1 MADKLGFKDYVPEG
15 QDAGPI
21 TADGF
26 QDFIPDPKPEVE
38 NVEEVKAHEPEEVI
52 IVPKKKLKSL
62 KFR

>member
-1 MADKLGFKDYVPEG
+1 MADKLGFKDFVPEG

-21 TADGF
+21 TAQGF
-26 QDFIPDPKPEVE
+26 QDYIPASKPEVQ
-38 NVEEVKAHEPEEVI
+38 NVDEVKAHEPEEVI